1 MNTCAASAIGY
12 ACAYTPLPLL
22 DAFGFAAHRL
32 LPIGD
37 WPDQA
42 GQLLHEN
49 LCPHVKRLLDRG
61 LAGDLPPLAGMV
73 FMASCDAMRRLA
85 DAWKKARPD
94 DRIVLVDLPVAADE
108 HSIAFLAAELR
119 RLAETLAEWSGRSF
133 DPAEL
138 KRGIASYN
146 ELAALAET
154 LRAGLRAGTLAG
166 GAARNQALL
175 RLAMTRP
182 RDEALTAFR
191 QAAAEAPA
199 QETAAGAVPVLLF
212 GNVLPDPEA
221 LTLFESCG
229 ARVIAD
235 DVCTGGRA
243 FHRIEPGDFADD
255 LHWLARALLTRPA
268 CARTM
273 DPARPGKIAPDLVR
287 AARECGARG
296 VIGHVL
302 KFCDPYLARLPAIR
316 EALREAGLPLLLLE
330 GDCTL
335 GAIGQQRTRIEAFV
349 EMLG

>member
-1 MNTCAASAIGY
+1 MNVTVGSTIGY

-32 LPIGD
+32 LPVGD

-49 LCPHVKRLLDRG
+49 LCPHIKRLLDRALVG
-61 LAGDLPPLAGMV
+61 GLPPLAGMV

-94 DRIVLVDLPVAADE
+94 DRFVLVDLPVTADE
-108 HSIAFLAAELR
+108 PSIAFLAAELR
-119 RLAETLAEWSGRSF
+119 RLAETLADWSGRPF
-133 DPAEL
+133 DADEL
-138 KRGIASYN
+138 KRSLARFN
-146 ELAALAET
+146 ELAALAEA
-154 LRAGLRAGTLAG
+154 LRVRLREGTLAG
-166 GAARNQALL
+166 GAARNQELL

-182 RDEALTAFR
+182 LEEALAAFR
-191 QAAAEAPA
+191 QAAAEAPGRD
-199 QETAAGAVPVLLF
+199 TAAGGVPVLLF
-212 GNVLPDPEA
+212 GNVLPAPEA

-243 FHRIEPGDFADD
+243 FRRIDPGDLADD

-273 DPARPGKIAPDLVR
+273 DPARPGHLARELASAAR
-287 AARECGARG
+287 AAGARG

-316 EALREAGLPLLLLE
+316 EAMREAGLPLLILE

-335 GAIGQQRTRIEAFV
+335 GSIGQQRTRIEAFV